1 MSSINCNVS
10 LFKQIN
16 IHQMFDKIQMI
27 LMIMK
32 KSVSNNRIWRLKKL
46 FKHYMHICIS
56 SYSQKRNLSESY
68 KNKNSKQESGIQY
81 KHLNQTLQYN

>member
-1 MSSINCNVS
+1 
-10 LFKQIN
+10 
-16 IHQMFDKIQMI
+16 MFDKIDDNEKECFKQSHIAM
-27 LMIMK
+27 
-32 KSVSNNRIWRLKKL
+32 KKL

-81 KHLNQTLQYN
+81 KHLNQTLQHN

>member
-1 MSSINCNVS
+1 M
-10 LFKQIN
+10 
-16 IHQMFDKIQMI
+16 
-27 LMIMK
+27 
-32 KSVSNNRIWRLKKL
+32 KKL

>member
-32 KSVSNNRIWRLKKL
+32 KSVWRLKKL